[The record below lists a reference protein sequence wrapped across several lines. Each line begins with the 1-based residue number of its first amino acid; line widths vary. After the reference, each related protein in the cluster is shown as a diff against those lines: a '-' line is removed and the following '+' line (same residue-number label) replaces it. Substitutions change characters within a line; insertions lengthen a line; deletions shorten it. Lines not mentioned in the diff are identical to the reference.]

1 MLFRCLRKRGKMEQ
15 ECKKQGAAYSEHK
28 DDSKAGEKTR
38 EKISQEREFWLSVK
52 YSDEH
57 RESER

>member
-1 MLFRCLRKRGKMEQ
+1 MEL
-15 ECKKQGAAYSEHK
+15 ECKMQEAAYNENVN
-28 DDSKAGEKTR
+28 DSKTVEMPQKDTA
-38 EKISQEREFWLSVK
+38 QEREFWLSVK

>member
-1 MLFRCLRKRGKMEQ
+1 MEQ
-15 ECKKQGAAYSEHK
+15 ECKKQEAAYSEHK
-28 DDSKAGEKTR
+28 DDSKAEGNPQEKTVR
-38 EKISQEREFWLSVK
+38 EREFWLLAK